1 MPDFKPAMPRQ
12 ARDPRM
18 TLLYAG
24 TLAVAV
30 VSGICALV
38 ALAAGSPL
46 QFGVTSAVFGAGW
59 IATDFIER
67 TTERG
72 QERFAR
78 QCVVAQ
84 PVPRLSTLP
93 RRGLRASLAA
103 GSTRREQASRLTIAS
118 SWCRR

>member
-1 MPDFKPAMPRQ
+1 
-12 ARDPRM
+12 M

-84 PVPRLSTLP
+84 PVPGYQPSRGGGCGHLSQP
-93 RRGLRASLAA
+93 DRHVVSKLAA
-103 GSTRREQASRLTIAS
+103 
-118 SWCRR
+118 